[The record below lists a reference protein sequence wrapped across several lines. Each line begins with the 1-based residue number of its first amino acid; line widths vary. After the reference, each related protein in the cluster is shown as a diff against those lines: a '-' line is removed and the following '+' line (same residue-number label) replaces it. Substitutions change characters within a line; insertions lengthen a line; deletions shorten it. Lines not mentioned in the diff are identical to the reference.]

1 MNVENTVSA
10 ENAPITVSMVDKI
23 RTAFKSGESFS
34 SGTAAI
40 KIIAERL
47 HCNRELVKIIRDKE
61 FPHIKRMYKR
71 KKVKKAQ
78 KEIKLYLPG
87 NVDTKRIDSAIEK
100 VRVAAAGASK
110 KFFEDTAVNHP
121 AHYTAGNIET
131 YDFIVAKKLSYEL
144 GNVVKY
150 VSRAEYKGN
159 KLQDLQKARW
169 YLDAAIKQEEQG

>member
-1 MNVENTVSA
+1 MNAENTDNMS
-10 ENAPITVSMVDKI
+10 IVDKI
-23 RTAFKSGESFS
+23 REAFKSGESFS
-34 SGTAAI
+34 SGTAAV
-40 KIIAERL
+40 KVIADRL
-47 HCNRELVKIIRDKE
+47 NCNKQLVQLIRNKE
-61 FPHIKRMYKR
+61 FPHIKRVYNKR
-71 KKVKKAQ
+71 KTAKKAQ
-78 KEIKLYLPG
+78 KESKLYLPG

-100 VRVAAAGASK
+100 VRVAAVGASK

-159 KLQDLQKARW
+159 KLQDLQKAQW
-169 YLDAAIKQEEQG
+169 YLTAAIKKEEQG